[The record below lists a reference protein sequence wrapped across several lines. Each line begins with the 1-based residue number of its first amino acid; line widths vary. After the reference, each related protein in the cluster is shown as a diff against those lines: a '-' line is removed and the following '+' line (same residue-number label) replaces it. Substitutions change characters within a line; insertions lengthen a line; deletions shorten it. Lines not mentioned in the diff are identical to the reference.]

1 MKMKNYLLF
10 IAFQLLVSSVF
21 VTSGK
26 SFDFISKSIVTSK
39 GNATDTF
46 VVGGFSSVAEG
57 ITTYKKF
64 KSRYCSIKP
73 IDEGIYVFKGHLR
86 IAAALRVKK
95 VIQSSANTISF
106 EVYGSVTSRSVE
118 YDEKKDITTIEIQS
132 KDPFVLS
139 LGKANDE
146 DFKKKEFEL
155 ISYSP
160 LEKNDMYKVHT
171 KFINPCE
178 KSSLIVKC
186 YEPTM
191 VVADDGTIIIAAY
204 CEQADGIRKVLNT
217 VSHDGGETW
226 KTNWSS
232 GILSMT
238 WDRINNRLCGV
249 KSGKSYV
256 SNDYGMSWRQIGSYD
271 NRYVTDEMNAC
282 CLQLKKEEKRAYD
295 KNRSIQRYSYV
306 AYTVNTGNSGIQLE
320 NGVICM
326 PMLIRIKKAIAGKDD
341 NNRWIVDGDGYCV
354 PVNFK
359 ASGAE
364 KVVAYVLY
372 SKDFGATWEHSPTTP
387 SDIICEETCLT
398 EVLPN
403 QVCMNSRGGTE
414 SFWSETPSVRRIF
427 IQHNPVDKR
436 ESFTIDQWDA
446 DWGSRPSNTI
456 EDALVNADIEKVKVK
471 SKDKDLSFW
480 LFCNIYNPGSFVRK
494 GLMLRL
500 SSDCR
505 NWVNVGYLTP
515 SNKIIGGY
523 CELGTFDSHIYLVYE
538 GNRDSDPL
546 SFIRLDNDYKKEI
559 LSAYESS
566 LKKRK

>member
-10 IAFQLLVSSVF
+10 IAFLLLVSGVF

-26 SFDFISKSIVTSK
+26 SFEFISKSMVTSK

-46 VVGGFSSVAEG
+46 VVGGFSSVTEG

-64 KSRYCSIKP
+64 KNRYCSIKP

-86 IAAALRVKK
+86 ITAALRVKK
-95 VIQSSANTISF
+95 VIQPSTNTISF

-118 YDEKKDITTIEIQS
+118 YNEKKDITTIEIQS
-132 KDPFVLS
+132 KEPFVLS

-160 LEKNDMYKVHT
+160 LEKNDIYKVHT
-171 KFINPCE
+171 QSINPCE
-178 KSSLIVKC
+178 KSSMIIKY

-217 VSHDGGETW
+217 VSRDGGETW

-238 WDRINNRLCGV
+238 WDRINHRLCGI
-249 KSGKSYV
+249 KSGKSYI
-256 SNDYGMSWRQIGSYD
+256 SYDYGMSWRQIGTYD
-271 NRYVTDEMNAC
+271 NSFVTDDMNAY
-282 CLQLKKEEKRAYD
+282 CLQLKKEEKRAYE
-295 KNRSIQRYSYV
+295 KKHPIQRYSYH

-326 PMLIRIKKAIAGKDD
+326 PMLIRLKKSLAGKD
-341 NNRWIVDGDGYCV
+341 NKGNWIKDADGYCLL
-354 PVNFK
+354 VNTK
-359 ASGAE
+359 SNGIE
-364 KVVAYVLY
+364 RVVAYVIY
-372 SKDFGATWEHSPTTP
+372 SKDFGVTWEHSPTTH

-414 SFWSETPSVRRIF
+414 SYWSKKTSVRRVF
-427 IQHNPVDKR
+427 IQHTPVDNR
-436 ESFTIDQWDA
+436 DSFTIDRWDA
-446 DWGSRPSNTI
+446 DWGTRSSNTI
-456 EDALVNADIEKVKVK
+456 EDALVNADIEKVKIK

-500 SSDCR
+500 STDCR

-523 CELGTFDSHIYLVYE
+523 CELGTYDSHIYLVYE

-546 SFIRLDNDYKKEI
+546 SFIRLDNDYKNEI